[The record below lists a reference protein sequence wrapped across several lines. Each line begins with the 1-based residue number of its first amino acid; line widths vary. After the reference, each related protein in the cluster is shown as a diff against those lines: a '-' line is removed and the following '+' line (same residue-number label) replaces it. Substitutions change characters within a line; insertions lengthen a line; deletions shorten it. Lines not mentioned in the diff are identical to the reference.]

1 MTVTRKDNAYPSE
14 TRRKKIMR
22 EKFTYNVI
30 DTWKDNSLVFSGTVK
45 EVAEYLHMSKDHI
58 YNCARDKKL
67 CCRRYSIKR
76 ANGENIKRGAIYV
89 VYRIDN
95 IPNLKIECIGTMT
108 KIARHMGLTRQ
119 TIFNAIEHKG
129 TLKKKYRI
137 VSTNKAKS
145 KYDDKYTEYDD
156 ITNGKL
162 FEMLFG
168 VSIWDAVK
176 DFTDDWEA
184 LNDNAI
190 EEWESKKVA
199 I

>member
-1 MTVTRKDNAYPSE
+1 
-14 TRRKKIMR
+14 MR

-58 YNCARDKKL
+58 YNCERGKKL
-67 CCRRYSIKR
+67 CCRRYLITKY
-76 ANGENIKRGAIYV
+76 GAIYV
-89 VYRIDN
+89 AYRIDD
-95 IPNLKIECIGTMT
+95 IPKLKIECIGTMT
-108 KIARHMGLTRQ
+108 EIARHMGLTRQ

-137 VSTNKAKS
+137 VSANKAKS

-168 VSIWDAVK
+168 VSIWDTVR

-190 EEWESKKVA
+190 EEWENQKVA
-199 I
+199 V